1 MLISYNGDSENP
13 KVSINIDGSE
23 VNTSF
28 TNTGAIYKG
37 MTMAGIMLPLFSFER
52 TGDGDKKYVNSKV
65 CLLSLIKGNLSAA
78 HKQSVV
84 YNLMSL
90 IGHNPCLV

>member
-1 MLISYNGDSENP
+1 MVISTVIPERIHLRGTLKITP
-13 KVSINIDGSE
+13 ALTV
-23 VNTSF
+23 TF
-28 TNTGAIYKG
+28 F

-65 CLLSLIKGNLSAA
+65 CLLSLIKGNLSAT